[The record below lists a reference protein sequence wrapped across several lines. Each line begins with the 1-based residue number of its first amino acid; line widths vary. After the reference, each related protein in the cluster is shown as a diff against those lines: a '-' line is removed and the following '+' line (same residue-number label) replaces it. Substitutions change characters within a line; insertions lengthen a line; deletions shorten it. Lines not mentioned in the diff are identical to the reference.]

1 MKTIRISC
9 IGSGDALPGS
19 PQYELALEAG
29 RLLAEAGWTVV
40 CGGLRGVMEA
50 VCKGAKK
57 AGGSTV
63 GILPTSDPA
72 DANDWVDTPV
82 ATGLGPM
89 RNYLVILNGD
99 AVLAFEGGA
108 GTRSELALSQKTGK
122 EVVALARFSG
132 FDELIYAHSPAEA
145 VMELTKIVGAR

>member
-9 IGSGDALPGS
+9 IGSGDAQPGS
-19 PQYELALEAG
+19 SQYELALEAG

-50 VCKGAKK
+50 VCKGAKE
-57 AGGSTV
+57 AGGRTV
-63 GILPTSDPA
+63 GILPTADTA

-89 RNYLVILNGD
+89 RNYLVVLNGD
-99 AVLAFEGGA
+99 AVLAFEGGS

-122 EVVALARFSG
+122 EVVALARFTG
-132 FDELIYAHSPAEA
+132 FDELIHAHTPAEA
-145 VMELTKIVGAR
+145 VTELAKIVGAR

>member
-9 IGSGDALPGS
+9 IGSGDITPES
-19 PQYELALEAG
+19 PTYELAFETG
-29 RLLAEAGWTVV
+29 KLLAHAGWIVV

-50 VCKGAKK
+50 VCRGAKE
-57 AGGSTV
+57 AGGATV
-63 GILPTSDPA
+63 GIVPTNNPA
-72 DANDWVDTPV
+72 DANPWVDTPV

-89 RNYLVILNGD
+89 RNYLVVINGD

-122 EVVALARFSG
+122 EVVALAAHPG
-132 FDELIYAHSPAEA
+132 FDDLTRAETPAEA
-145 VMELTKIVGAR
+145 VRMLADIVSRR